1 MDDSELEMA
10 SEDEKN
16 PKNAVISL
24 YLRAMA
30 AQQAQEEAEEM
41 LQQKALTNECPRPAR
56 CCWGQADQSAGFS
69 APGAAGCGDWTGAT
83 L

>member
-1 MDDSELEMA
+1 MALAVVCTQQEGLGVDDAELELA

-41 LQQKALTNECPRPAR
+41 LQQKALTNE
-56 CCWGQADQSAGFS
+56 SSEAGEMLL
-69 APGAAGCGDWTGAT
+69 GTG
-83 L
+83 

>member
-1 MDDSELEMA
+1 MDDAELELA

-41 LQQKALTNECPRPAR
+41 LQ
-56 CCWGQADQSAGFS
+56 
-69 APGAAGCGDWTGAT
+69 
-83 L
+83 

>member
-1 MDDSELEMA
+1 MHTKEGLGVDDAELELA

-41 LQQKALTNECPRPAR
+41 LQQKALTNE
-56 CCWGQADQSAGFS
+56 SSEAGEMMMQ
-69 APGAAGCGDWTGAT
+69 TG
-83 L
+83 